1 MGLIKERK
9 IKDRFMII
17 SITEIKL
24 NEYQII
30 YARENPCGNEV
41 YHGLIIN
48 SFKTSDRT
56 LFVRFNRFGKWL
68 KRKDKDIDVLL
79 HLLKTEWKVNSQV
92 DFV

>member
-1 MGLIKERK
+1 MQEKK

-24 NEYQII
+24 NQYQII
-30 YARENPCGNEV
+30 FARMNPFGNEI

-56 LFVRFNRFGKWL
+56 LFDNFNRFGVWL
-68 KRKDKDIDVLL
+68 KRKDKDINVLL
-79 HLLKTEWKVNSQV
+79 HLLKTEWKINSQV
-92 DFV
+92 DFI